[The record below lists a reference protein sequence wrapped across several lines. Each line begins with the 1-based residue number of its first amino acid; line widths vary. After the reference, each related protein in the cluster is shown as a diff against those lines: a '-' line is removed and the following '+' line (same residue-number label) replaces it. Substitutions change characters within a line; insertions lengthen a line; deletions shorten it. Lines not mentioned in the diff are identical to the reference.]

1 MSNDAG
7 HSHNPDRSDTEENPM
22 SNDDYD
28 EHVEYVDEDGNPI
41 DPDELGDDVEFVD
54 EYDDEEI
61 TEDTTGHQ
69 QAAPEP
75 AQDPAQGAGTP
86 SPFGLLPEDD
96 EPVYVP
102 EVAHQPEPAPTGNG
116 GNATAVT
123 AVTQDAADAGGG
135 LPRGLVLGGAGILTA
150 AALVV
155 GGGLWL
161 WQGPSNTVEEVREE
175 VAAAAEREPEP
186 IDACDGVML
195 RDAEITGKSSE
206 PTMQL
211 RVVDSVALPAQMSTR
226 LRGQGS
232 TAEVEMLQQR
242 DRSVTVYIAEQAEP
256 SAPGERQAQPPAF
269 PWWTATV
276 DTDGGLSVAGEEP
289 GAGGDADAATACPGV
304 PSVGAYRVV
313 GDVPESAQ
321 GMRPD
326 QAEVAA
332 LKPDGARPST
342 VFLVAGDM
350 FLETELE
357 WNEEATTEKK
367 EREEAGQTGE

>member
-7 HSHNPDRSDTEENPM
+7 HSDNPDRSDTEENPM

-28 EHVEYVDEDGNPI
+28 EHVEYVDEDGNPV
-41 DPDELGDDVEFVD
+41 DPAELGDDVEFVD
-54 EYDDEEI
+54 ED
-61 TEDTTGHQ
+61 TAEDTTGHQ

-75 AQDPAQGAGTP
+75 AQDPAQGASTP

-102 EVAHQPEPAPTGNG
+102 EVAHQPEPEPAPTGNG
-116 GNATAVT
+116 GSVT

-135 LPRGLVLGGAGILTA
+135 LPRGLVLGGVGLLAA

-155 GGGLWL
+155 GGGLWM

-226 LRGQGS
+226 LREQGS

-256 SAPGERQAQPPAF
+256 SAPGERKAQPPAF

-276 DTDGGLSVAGEEP
+276 DTDGGLGVAGEEP